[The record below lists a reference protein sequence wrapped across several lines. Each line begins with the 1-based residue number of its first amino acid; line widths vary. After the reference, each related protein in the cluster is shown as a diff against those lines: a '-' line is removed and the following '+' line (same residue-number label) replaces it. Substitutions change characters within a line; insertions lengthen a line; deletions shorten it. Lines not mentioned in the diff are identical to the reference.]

1 MNEINH
7 KTVFVLDHTP
17 YFGISCESPIDCD
30 FIKSKVAVPPISKSL
45 WTCAVEASVEY
56 CRIAYD
62 LFPVGKLIRFVVS
75 DTAAHIVNTWNTNT
89 QSLTHIL
96 NAMSMVGV
104 PPRQTQASDYSVIHG
119 LRAAIEALA
128 EPTEFQKEQLAVH
141 AKSDCFKLVNRGRVI
156 CITSARDDASMKS
169 LEDIFRT
176 VLVQQNAISAGH
188 KEYINIDQCHLVIIN
203 LYPANMESMVS
214 NRALIEISPIL
225 LSEIHSNKANT
236 ISNKLTH
243 LILPHF
249 DLASTTVTGIPMKEE
264 QNASSSANYD
274 VEIFHGRTAHSV
286 FLGTELVL
294 PHSLKDGSDY
304 ETVTLKWCTPRSCG
318 SSEMQPCLAQCRV
331 TPVDVTSRPS
341 SCLINFLLSGRS
353 VLLEMPKKSGGKITS
368 HLLSAH
374 GGEIFI
380 HSLNTARSCLE
391 DPPSI
396 SEGGGG
402 RVTDY
407 RIKDFGALM
416 QQHRLVPLK
425 PLPERQPDEHLQK
438 MRGKLARNSRY
449 WPLTLGR
456 TVLYNVRH
464 FVEPLLL
471 LTQKPELSEEEKM
484 LCLKSIYN
492 LSQLEERQEVLALPN
507 MGHRLK
513 GNKKEEQYRLLW
525 SELETI
531 VNCNGASPAHKAIVG
546 CIRECRRMY
555 PSADG
560 ADPYDKTH
568 GGTAE
573 GGVAAAAAAAAAADA
588 HRASVIRATTDSPMS
603 PPHSMGGSTGAAG
616 ASGGA
621 TAGGGSSG
629 GTGGGTGADATS
641 SSSGTSVTLA
651 VGSGGVSVGLLGAR
665 GTMGSGKKGFGSGGR
680 SLLDVLASTER
691 AISQKRID
699 FSGRLCTP
707 SGQVAKLYSHVGAKD
722 ADGGGGAQ
730 GRPADV
736 K

>member
-30 FIKSKVAVPPISKSL
+30 FIKSKIPVPPISKSL

-89 QSLTHIL
+89 QSLTHIM

-128 EPTEFQKEQLAVH
+128 EPTEFQKEQLVAH
-141 AKSDCFKLVNRGRVI
+141 AGKSDNFKLVNRGRVI

-176 VLVQQNAISAGH
+176 VLVQQNSISAGH

-214 NRALIEISPIL
+214 NRALIDISPIL
-225 LSEIHSNKANT
+225 MSEIHSNKANN

-294 PHSLKDGSDY
+294 PHSLKEGSDY
-304 ETVTLKWCTPRSCG
+304 DTVTLKWCTPRSCG

-407 RIKDFGALM
+407 RIKDFGLLM
-416 QQHRLVPLK
+416 QQHRLLPLK
-425 PLPERQPDEHLQK
+425 PLPERQPDDNLQK
-438 MRGKLARNSRY
+438 MRTKLSRNSRY

-456 TVLYNVRH
+456 TVLYNVRQ
-464 FVEPLLL
+464 FVEPVLV
-471 LTQKPELSEEEKM
+471 LTQKPELSEDEKM

-492 LSQLEERQEVLALPN
+492 LSQLEERQETLALPN

-531 VNCNGASPAHKAIVG
+531 VNCNGSSPGHKAIVS

-555 PSADG
+555 PNADG
-560 ADPYDKTH
+560 SDPYDKSH
-568 GGTAE
+568 GTE
-573 GGVAAAAAAAAAADA
+573 GNASDA

-603 PPHSMGGSTGAAG
+603 PPHSMAGSSSGGGGGGGGGATN
-616 ASGGA
+616 ASGGV
-621 TAGGGSSG
+621 
-629 GTGGGTGADATS
+629 GADAASAT
-641 SSSGTSVTLA
+641 VT
-651 VGSGGVSVGLLGAR
+651 VGSGSTASLLGAR
-665 GTMGSGKKGFGSGGR
+665 GTIGSSKKSFGSGGR

-691 AISQKRID
+691 TISQKRID

-707 SGQVAKLYSHVGAKD
+707 QGQIAKLYSHLGSKD
-722 ADGGGGAQ
+722 SDSGQ
-730 GRPADV
+730 GRAPDV

>member
-30 FIKSKVAVPPISKSL
+30 FIKSKVPVPPISKSL

-128 EPTEFQKEQLAVH
+128 EPTEFQKEQLLAH
-141 AKSDCFKLVNRGRVI
+141 PKSDSFKLVNRGRVI

-176 VLVQQNAISAGH
+176 VLVQQNSISVGH

-225 LSEIHSNKANT
+225 MSEIHSNKANK

-294 PHSLKDGSDY
+294 PHSLKEGSDY

-407 RIKDFGALM
+407 RIKDFGVLM

-425 PLPERQPDEHLQK
+425 PLPERQPDENLTK
-438 MRGKLARNSRY
+438 MRSKLARNSRY

-471 LTQKPELSEEEKM
+471 LTQKPELSEDEKM

-531 VNCNGASPAHKAIVG
+531 VNCNGASPAHKAIVS

-555 PSADG
+555 PNADGSDPYEKSADG
-560 ADPYDKTH
+560 
-568 GGTAE
+568 
-573 GGVAAAAAAAAAADA
+573 GVSDA

-603 PPHSMGGSTGAAG
+603 PPHSIGGSGSSATGG
-616 ASGGA
+616 SASGGA
-621 TAGGGSSG
+621 ASTSTAVGATTDAAVTS
-629 GTGGGTGADATS
+629 TGAPAVVLGA
-641 SSSGTSVTLA
+641 SGV
-651 VGSGGVSVGLLGAR
+651 LGAR
-665 GTMGSGKKGFGSGGR
+665 TATMGSGSGKKSYGSGGR

-722 ADGGGGAQ
+722 ADGVQ

>member
-30 FIKSKVAVPPISKSL
+30 FIKSKLPIPPISKSL

-62 LFPVGKLIRFVVS
+62 LFPAGKLIRFVVS
-75 DTAAHIVNTWNTNT
+75 DSAAHIVNTWMAGT
-89 QSLTHIL
+89 QNLAHIM

-104 PPRQTQASDYSVIHG
+104 PPQQTQTNEYSVIHG

-128 EPTEFQKEQLAVH
+128 EPTEPQREQLAAH
-141 AKSDCFKLVNRGRVI
+141 AKNEGSKLVNRGRVI
-156 CITSARDDASMKS
+156 CITSARDDGSMNN
-169 LEDIFRT
+169 LADIFQT
-176 VLVQQNAISAGH
+176 VLENQNAIAAGH
-188 KEYINIDQCHLVIIN
+188 KEYIRIDQCHLVIIN
-203 LYPANMESMVS
+203 LYPANMESMVT
-214 NRALIEISPIL
+214 NRAPIDISPIL
-225 LSEIHSNKANT
+225 RSEIHSNKANK
-236 ISNKLTH
+236 ISNKLTR
-243 LILPHF
+243 LILLHF

-294 PHSLKDGSDY
+294 PHSLKVGLDY

-341 SCLINFLLSGRS
+341 SCLINFLLGGRS

-407 RIKDFGALM
+407 RIPDFGQLM

-425 PLPERQPDEHLQK
+425 PLPERQLDEGLQK
-438 MRGKLARNSRY
+438 MRTKLGRNSRY

-456 TVLYNVRH
+456 TVLYNVRQ
-464 FVEPLLL
+464 FVEPVLV
-471 LTQKPELSEEEKM
+471 LTQKPDLTEEEKM

-492 LSQLEERQEVLALPN
+492 LSQLEERQESLAIPN

-513 GNKKEEQYRLLW
+513 GSKKEEQYRLLW
-525 SELETI
+525 CELETI
-531 VNCNGASPAHKAIVG
+531 VNCNGSSPAHKAIVS
-546 CIRECRRMY
+546 CIRECRRLY
-555 PSADG
+555 PSADDG
-560 ADPYDKTH
+560 HGTAG
-568 GGTAE
+568 GGTGTGSALD
-573 GGVAAAAAAAAAADA
+573 GGTTTVDA

-603 PPHSMGGSTGAAG
+603 PPHSMGTGDSSAAAATLLGGREASGNKKLFNTGAA
-616 ASGGA
+616 
-621 TAGGGSSG
+621 
-629 GTGGGTGADATS
+629 
-641 SSSGTSVTLA
+641 
-651 VGSGGVSVGLLGAR
+651 
-665 GTMGSGKKGFGSGGR
+665 R
-680 SLLDVLASTER
+680 SLLDVLATTER
-691 AISQKRID
+691 TLSQKRID

-707 SGQVAKLYSHVGAKD
+707 PGQVAKLYPHVGPKD
-722 ADGGGGAQ
+722 PDAGQ

>member
-1 MNEINH
+1 MNELNH

-17 YFGISCESPIDCD
+17 YFGISCEAPIDCE
-30 FIKSKVAVPPISKSL
+30 FIKSKIPIPPISKSL

-56 CRIAYD
+56 CRIAWD
-62 LFPVGKLIRFVVS
+62 LFPSGKLIRFVVS
-75 DTAAHIVNTWNTNT
+75 DTAAHIVNTWNVST
-89 QSLTHIL
+89 QSLTHVM

-104 PPRQTQASDYSVIHG
+104 PPRQTQANDYSVIHG

-128 EPTEFQKEQLAVH
+128 EPTDFQKDQLGKNEQIVFNL
-141 AKSDCFKLVNRGRVI
+141 GRVI

-176 VLVQQNAISAGH
+176 VLVQQNTISANH
-188 KEYINIDQCHLVIIN
+188 KEYLKIDQCHLVIIN
-203 LYPANMESMVS
+203 LFPSNMESMVN
-214 NRALIEISPIL
+214 NRALIDISPIL
-225 LSEIHSNKANT
+225 KSEIHSNKANK

-274 VEIFHGRTAHSV
+274 VEIFHGSKAHSV

-294 PHSLKDGSDY
+294 PHSVKDGSDY

-341 SCLINFLLSGRS
+341 SCLINFLLNGRS

-380 HSLNTARSCLE
+380 HSLNTSRSCLE

-407 RIKDFGALM
+407 RINDYGQLM
-416 QQHRLVPLK
+416 QLHRIVPLK
-425 PLPERQPDEHLQK
+425 PVPERAPDENLLK
-438 MRGKLARNSRY
+438 MRSKLSKNSRY
-449 WPLTLGR
+449 WPLTLGS
-456 TVLYNVRH
+456 TILYNVRQ
-464 FVEPLLL
+464 FVETIVA
-471 LTQKPELSEEEKM
+471 LTQKPELTDDEVLQCQKT
-484 LCLKSIYN
+484 IY
-492 LSQLEERQEVLALPN
+492 QLAALEGRQESLALPN

-513 GNKKEEQYRLLW
+513 GAKREEQYRLLW

-531 VNCNGASPAHKAIVG
+531 VSHSGTSTGHKAVLK
-546 CIRECRRMY
+546 CVRDCRSRT
-555 PSADG
+555 PLEVQ
-560 ADPYDKTH
+560 DKDEA
-568 GGTAE
+568 AE
-573 GGVAAAAAAAAAADA
+573 A

-603 PPHSMGGSTGAAG
+603 PPHSMSIGDSAVSALL
-616 ASGGA
+616 A
-621 TAGGGSSG
+621 GSSRG
-629 GTGGGTGADATS
+629 S
-641 SSSGTSVTLA
+641 KKSLSSGT
-651 VGSGGVSVGLLGAR
+651 
-665 GTMGSGKKGFGSGGR
+665 R
-680 SLLDVLASTER
+680 SLFDILASSER
-691 AISQKRID
+691 IQSQKRID

-707 SGQVAKLYSHVGAKD
+707 PGQVAKLYPNFGVKEEPAP
-722 ADGGGGAQ
+722 Q
-730 GRPADV
+730 GRQPDV

>member
-1 MNEINH
+1 MNEFNH

-30 FIKSKVAVPPISKSL
+30 FIKSKIPIPPISKSL

-56 CRIAYD
+56 CRIAWD
-62 LFPVGKLIRFVVS
+62 LFPAGKLIRFVVS
-75 DTAAHIVNTWNTNT
+75 DTAAHIVNTWNVST
-89 QSLTHIL
+89 QSLTHVM

-104 PPRQTQASDYSVIHG
+104 PPRQTQANDYSVIHG

-128 EPTEFQKEQLAVH
+128 EPTDFQKEQLAGKEHTVYN
-141 AKSDCFKLVNRGRVI
+141 LGRVI

-176 VLVQQNAISAGH
+176 VLVQQNTISANH
-188 KEYINIDQCHLVIIN
+188 KEYLNIDRCHLVIIN
-203 LYPANMESMVS
+203 LYPANMESMVN
-214 NRALIEISPIL
+214 NRGLIDISPIL
-225 LSEIHSNKANT
+225 KSEIHSNKANR

-274 VEIFHGRTAHSV
+274 VEIFHGSKAHSV

-294 PHSLKDGSDY
+294 PHSIKDGSDY

-341 SCLINFLLSGRS
+341 SCLINFLLNGRS

-391 DPPSI
+391 EPPSI

-407 RIKDFGALM
+407 RINDFGQLM
-416 QQHRLVPLK
+416 QMHRIVPLK
-425 PLPERQPDEHLQK
+425 PIPERTMDENLLK
-438 MRGKLARNSRY
+438 MRTKLAKNSRY
-449 WPLTLGR
+449 WPLTLGT
-456 TVLYNVRH
+456 TVLYNVRQ
-464 FVEPLLL
+464 FVEPILV
-471 LTQKPELSEEEKM
+471 LTHKPELAEEDVLQCQKT
-484 LCLKSIYN
+484 IF
-492 LSQLEERQEVLALPN
+492 QLATLEGRQESLALPN

-513 GNKKEEQYRLLW
+513 GNKREEQYRLLW
-525 SELETI
+525 AELELNVSSSGT
-531 VNCNGASPAHKAIVG
+531 SPGHKAVLK
-546 CIRECRRMY
+546 CIRDCRSRA
-555 PSADG
+555 PIEI
-560 ADPYDKTH
+560 PDKDD
-568 GGTAE
+568 
-573 GGVAAAAAAAAAADA
+573 AAAEA

-603 PPHSMGGSTGAAG
+603 PPHTMAVVDSSVAALLAGSSRGSKKLLG
-616 ASGGA
+616 SGTKSLFDILA
-621 TAGGGSSG
+621 TA
-629 GTGGGTGADATS
+629 
-641 SSSGTSVTLA
+641 
-651 VGSGGVSVGLLGAR
+651 
-665 GTMGSGKKGFGSGGR
+665 
-680 SLLDVLASTER
+680 ER
-691 AISQKRID
+691 TQSQKRID

-707 SGQVAKLYSHVGAKD
+707 QGQVAKLYPNLGMKEDSTP
-722 ADGGGGAQ
+722 Q
-730 GRPADV
+730 GRQPDV

>member
-1 MNEINH
+1 MNEFNH

-17 YFGISCESPIDCD
+17 YFGISCEAPIDCE
-30 FIKSKVAVPPISKSL
+30 FIKSKIPIPPISKSL

-56 CRIAYD
+56 CRIAWD
-62 LFPVGKLIRFVVS
+62 LFPTGKLIRFVVS
-75 DTAAHIVNTWNTNT
+75 DTAAHIVNTWNIST
-89 QSLTHIL
+89 QSLTHVM

-104 PPRQTQASDYSVIHG
+104 PPRQTQANDYSVIHG

-128 EPTEFQKEQLAVH
+128 EPTDFQKEQISTNDQVVFNL
-141 AKSDCFKLVNRGRVI
+141 GRVI

-176 VLVQQNAISAGH
+176 VLVQQNTISASH
-188 KEYINIDQCHLVIIN
+188 KEYLNIDQCHLVIIN
-203 LYPANMESMVS
+203 LFPSNMESMVN
-214 NRALIEISPIL
+214 NRSLIDISPIL
-225 LSEIHSNKANT
+225 KSEIHSNKANK

-274 VEIFHGRTAHSV
+274 VEIFHGSKAHSV

-294 PHSLKDGSDY
+294 PHSVKDGADY

-341 SCLINFLLSGRS
+341 SCLINFLLNGRS
-353 VLLEMPKKSGGKITS
+353 VLLEMPKKSGGKLTS

-407 RIKDFGALM
+407 RINDFGQLM
-416 QQHRLVPLK
+416 QLHRIVPLK
-425 PLPERQPDEHLQK
+425 PVPERTADENLLK
-438 MRGKLARNSRY
+438 MRSKLSKSSRY
-449 WPLTLGR
+449 WPLILGS
-456 TVLYNVRH
+456 TILYNARQ
-464 FVEPLLL
+464 FVEAILV
-471 LTQKPELSEEEKM
+471 LTQKLDLTEDEVLQ
-484 LCLKSIYN
+484 CQKSIY
-492 LSQLEERQEVLALPN
+492 QLAALEARQESLALPN

-513 GNKKEEQYRLLW
+513 GAKREEQYRLLW
-525 SELETI
+525 AELELVVSYSGI
-531 VNCNGASPAHKAIVG
+531 SAGHKAVLK
-546 CIRECRRMY
+546 CIRDCRSRN
-555 PSADG
+555 PLDAQ
-560 ADPYDKTH
+560 DKDEA
-568 GGTAE
+568 AE
-573 GGVAAAAAAAAAADA
+573 A

-603 PPHSMGGSTGAAG
+603 PPHSM
-616 ASGGA
+616 
-621 TAGGGSSG
+621 SSVVNDSAV
-629 GTGGGTGADATS
+629 TSLLAS
-641 SSSGTSVTLA
+641 SSRSSTKKTSNSGT
-651 VGSGGVSVGLLGAR
+651 
-665 GTMGSGKKGFGSGGR
+665 K
-680 SLLDVLASTER
+680 SLFDILTSTER
-691 AISQKRID
+691 AQSQKRID

-707 SGQVAKLYSHVGAKD
+707 PGQVAKLYPNFGVKD
-722 ADGGGGAQ
+722 ETAAQ
-730 GRPADV
+730 GRQPDV

>member
-30 FIKSKVAVPPISKSL
+30 FIKSKLPIPPISKSL

-62 LFPVGKLIRFVVS
+62 LFPAGKLIRFVVS
-75 DTAAHIVNTWNTNT
+75 DSAAHIVNTWNVST
-89 QSLTHIL
+89 QNLSHVM
-96 NAMSMVGV
+96 NAMVMVGV
-104 PPRQTQASDYSVIHG
+104 PPQQTQATEYSVIHG

-128 EPTEFQKEQLAVH
+128 EPTDLQREQLAAH
-141 AKSDCFKLVNRGRVI
+141 AKSEGSKMVNRGRVI
-156 CITSARDDASMKS
+156 CITSARDNGSMS
-169 LEDIFRT
+169 NLADIFQT
-176 VLVQQNAISAGH
+176 VLEQQNAIAAGH
-188 KEYINIDQCHLVIIN
+188 KEYIRIDQCHLVIIN
-203 LYPANMESMVS
+203 LYPANMESMVT
-214 NRALIEISPIL
+214 NRPPVDISPIL
-225 LSEIHSNKANT
+225 RSEIHSNKANK

-243 LILPHF
+243 LILLHF

-294 PHSLKDGSDY
+294 PHSVKPGVDY

-341 SCLINFLLSGRS
+341 SCLINFLLGGRS

-407 RIKDFGALM
+407 RIPDFGQLM
-416 QQHRLVPLK
+416 TAHRLVPLK
-425 PLPERQPDEHLQK
+425 PLPGREPDEGLQK
-438 MRGKLARNSRY
+438 MRTKLRRNSRY
-449 WPLTLGR
+449 WPLTFSR
-456 TVLYNVRH
+456 TVLYNVRQ
-464 FVEPLLL
+464 FVEPVLV
-471 LTQKPELSEEEKM
+471 LTQKPELSEEEKVV
-484 LCLKSIYN
+484 CIKSIYN
-492 LSQLEERQEVLALPN
+492 LSQLEERQETLALPN

-513 GNKKEEQYRLLW
+513 GSKKEEQYRLLW
-525 SELETI
+525 WELETI
-531 VNCNGASPAHKAIVG
+531 VSSSGSSPAHKAIVS
-546 CIRECRRMY
+546 CIRECRR
-555 PSADG
+555 PSADDG
-560 ADPYDKTH
+560 HTGGGG
-568 GGTAE
+568 GGTGATD
-573 GGVAAAAAAAAAADA
+573 GGGAAGTDS

-603 PPHSMGGSTGAAG
+603 PPHSMSTDTTAPLTGSAAGGLSVGGRESTSGTGAAG
-616 ASGGA
+616 NSA
-621 TAGGGSSG
+621 
-629 GTGGGTGADATS
+629 
-641 SSSGTSVTLA
+641 LA
-651 VGSGGVSVGLLGAR
+651 ILGAR
-665 GTMGSGKKGFGSGGR
+665 GSKKLFNTGAR
-680 SLLDVLASTER
+680 SLFDTLATTER
-691 AISQKRID
+691 TISQKRID

-707 SGQVAKLYSHVGAKD
+707 TGQIAKLYPHFGTKD
-722 ADGGGGAQ
+722 SDAGQ
-730 GRPADV
+730 GRGAATAAAVAAAAATVDA

>member
-30 FIKSKVAVPPISKSL
+30 FIKSKVPVPPISKSL

-75 DTAAHIVNTWNTNT
+75 DTAAHIVNTWNTGT
-89 QSLTHIL
+89 QTLTHIL
-96 NAMSMVGV
+96 NAMTMVGV

-128 EPTEFQKEQLAVH
+128 EPTEFQKEQIVAH
-141 AKSDCFKLVNRGRVI
+141 SKSDNFKLVNRGRVI

-176 VLVQQNAISAGH
+176 VLVQQNTIAGH
-188 KEYINIDQCHLVIIN
+188 KDYISIDQCHLVIIN

-214 NRALIEISPIL
+214 NRALIDISPIL
-225 LSEIHSNKANT
+225 MSEIHSNKANS
-236 ISNKLTH
+236 ISNKLTN

-294 PHSLKDGSDY
+294 PHSLKEGSDY

-407 RIKDFGALM
+407 RIKDFGMLM
-416 QQHRLVPLK
+416 QQHRLIPLK
-425 PLPERQPDEHLQK
+425 PMPERQPDESLLK
-438 MRGKLARNSRY
+438 MRTKLSRNSRY

-456 TVLYNVRH
+456 TVLYNIRH
-464 FVEPLLL
+464 FVEPILL
-471 LTQKPELSEEEKM
+471 LTQKPELSEDEKM
-484 LCLKSIYN
+484 MCLKSIYN
-492 LSQLEERQEVLALPN
+492 LSQLEERQETIAMPN

-525 SELETI
+525 SELETV
-531 VNCNGASPAHKAIVG
+531 VNYNGTSPNHKAIVS

-555 PSADG
+555 PNADG
-560 ADPYDKTH
+560 SDAHDKSQ
-568 GGTAE
+568 GSE
-573 GGVAAAAAAAAAADA
+573 GSMSDA

-603 PPHSMGGSTGAAG
+603 PPHSMSS
-616 ASGGA
+616 SGGGGGGG
-621 TAGGGSSG
+621 GGGSSTSG
-629 GTGGGTGADATS
+629 SAVVPADPS
-641 SSSGTSVTLA
+641 SSSAAVTLGA
-651 VGSGGVSVGLLGAR
+651 SNTAGIVGLLGAR
-665 GTMGSGKKGFGSGGR
+665 TGVASSTKKSFGSGGR
-680 SLLDVLASTER
+680 SLFDVLATTER
-691 AISQKRID
+691 TISQKRID

-707 SGQVAKLYSHVGAKD
+707 TGQVAKLYSHIGSKD
-722 ADGGGGAQ
+722 AESAT

>member
-30 FIKSKVAVPPISKSL
+30 FIKSKIPVPPISKSL

-75 DTAAHIVNTWNTNT
+75 DTAAHIVNTWNTGT
-89 QSLTHIL
+89 QTLTHIL
-96 NAMSMVGV
+96 NAMTMVGV

-128 EPTEFQKEQLAVH
+128 EPTEFQKEQILAH
-141 AKSDCFKLVNRGRVI
+141 SKNDSFKLVNRGRVI

-176 VLVQQNAISAGH
+176 VLVQQNTIAGH
-188 KEYINIDQCHLVIIN
+188 KDYIGIDQCHLVIIN

-214 NRALIEISPIL
+214 NRALIDISPIL
-225 LSEIHSNKANT
+225 MSEIHSNKANS
-236 ISNKLTH
+236 ISNKLTN

-294 PHSLKDGSDY
+294 PHSLKEGSDY

-396 SEGGGG
+396 TEGGGG

-407 RIKDFGALM
+407 RIKDFGVLM

-425 PLPERQPDEHLQK
+425 PMPERQPDENMLK
-438 MRGKLARNSRY
+438 MRTKLARNSRY

-456 TVLYNVRH
+456 TVLYNIRH
-464 FVEPLLL
+464 FVEPILL
-471 LTQKPELSEEEKM
+471 LTQKPELTEEEKM
-484 LCLKSIYN
+484 MCLKSIYN
-492 LSQLEERQEVLALPN
+492 LSKLEERQETIAMPN

-525 SELETI
+525 SELETV
-531 VNCNGASPAHKAIVG
+531 VNYNGTSPSHKAIVS

-555 PSADG
+555 PNADG
-560 ADPYDKTH
+560 NDPHDKAH
-568 GGTAE
+568 GTE
-573 GGVAAAAAAAAAADA
+573 GNVTDA

-603 PPHSMGGSTGAAG
+603 PPHSMSC
-616 ASGGA
+616 SS
-621 TAGGGSSG
+621 AGGGSSG
-629 GTGGGTGADATS
+629 SGGAVVPAES
-641 SSSGTSVTLA
+641 SSSSAAVTL
-651 VGSGGVSVGLLGAR
+651 GSGNASASGVVGLLGAR
-665 GTMGSGKKGFGSGGR
+665 AASSSGSSKKSHGGSGSR
-680 SLLDVLASTER
+680 SLFDVLATTER
-691 AISQKRID
+691 TISQKRID

-707 SGQVAKLYSHVGAKD
+707 SGQVAKLYSHLGAKD
-722 ADGGGGAQ
+722 ADSSQ